1 MKNYMLPAAAIA
13 LMLPGR
19 ASADQSETE
28 ARDLFTRFVTAQ
40 NAHDVDD
47 VRSMLWASPEALFF
61 SRGADIRGA
70 DAVAERFKT
79 YYQGTWRLNPDM
91 SNFHATALSTD
102 VVQILVPVVFTRGL
116 PGHEPRTDTFLI
128 CQTLK
133 KTQDG
138 WRVASILP
146 IANNTL
152 R

>member
-1 MKNYMLPAAAIA
+1 MKKSRILATAIA
-13 LMLPGR
+13 LMVSGR
-19 ASADQSETE
+19 VSADQSITD
-28 ARDLFTRFVTAQ
+28 ARDLFGKFVTAQ
-40 NAHDVDD
+40 NAHALGDVK
-47 VRSMLWASPEALFF
+47 SMLWASPETLFF
-61 SRGADIRGA
+61 SRGVDIRGA

-91 SNFHATALSTD
+91 SKFHATVLSTD

-116 PGHEPRTDTFLI
+116 PGHEPRSDTFLI

-152 R
+152 K